1 MVESLRSAAEI
12 GLLALRRP
20 GQSVETDSKEM
31 PMAAKMSL
39 DSFDRKI
46 LDCLQDSADMPLAE
60 IAKRVGLSTTPCWRR
75 INRLQEQGIIRAKV
89 ALLDR
94 RAVNAGVTVF
104 VAVRTAQHNAAWL
117 GRFAKAVASFPE
129 VMDCYRLSGEIDYLI
144 RVVLPDIDA
153 YDAFYKR
160 LIGKVELSDVTS
172 MFAME
177 EIKSTTRL
185 PLTYLP

>member
-1 MVESLRSAAEI
+1 MQ
-12 GLLALRRP
+12 
-20 GQSVETDSKEM
+20 QSGETYSKDM

-46 LDCLQDSADMPLAE
+46 LDCLQDDSDMPLAE
-60 IAKRVGLSTTPCWRR
+60 VAKRVGLSTTPCWRR
-75 INRLQEQGIIRAKV
+75 INRLQNEGIIRARV

-104 VAVRTAQHNAAWL
+104 VAVRTAQHSAQWL
-117 GRFAKAVASFPE
+117 TRFDKAVVAFPE
-129 VMDCYRLSGEIDYLI
+129 VMDCYRMSGEIDYLI
-144 RVVLPDIDA
+144 RLALPDIDA

-160 LIGKVELSDVTS
+160 LIAKVELSDVTS

-185 PLTYLP
+185 PLSYLP

>member
-1 MVESLRSAAEI
+1 
-12 GLLALRRP
+12 
-20 GQSVETDSKEM
+20 
-31 PMAAKMSL
+31 MAAKISL

-46 LDCLQDSADMPLAE
+46 LDCLQDNSDMPLSEVA
-60 IAKRVGLSTTPCWRR
+60 ARVGLSTTPCWRR
-75 INRLQEQGIIRAKV
+75 IKRLQDDGVVRARV

-94 RAVNAGVTVF
+94 KAVNAGVTVF
-104 VAVRTAQHNAAWL
+104 VAVRTAQHNAQWL
-117 GRFAKAVASFPE
+117 TRFAKAVASFPE
-129 VMDCYRLSGEIDYLI
+129 VMDCYRMSGEIDYLI
-144 RVVLPDIDA
+144 RLALPDIEA

-160 LIGKVELSDVTS
+160 LIAKVELSDVTS

>member
-1 MVESLRSAAEI
+1 
-12 GLLALRRP
+12 
-20 GQSVETDSKEM
+20 
-31 PMAAKMSL
+31 MAAKISL

-46 LDCLQDSADMPLAE
+46 LDCLQDNADMALSEVA
-60 IAKRVGLSTTPCWRR
+60 ARVGLSTTPCWRR
-75 INRLQEQGIIRAKV
+75 IKRLQDDGVVRARV

-94 RAVNAGVTVF
+94 KAVNAGVTVF
-104 VAVRTAQHNAAWL
+104 VAVRTAQHNAQWL
-117 GRFAKAVASFPE
+117 TRFAKAVASFPE
-129 VMDCYRLSGEIDYLI
+129 VMDCYRMSGEIDYLI
-144 RVVLPDIDA
+144 RLALPDIEA

-160 LIGKVELSDVTS
+160 LIAKVELSDVTS

>member
-1 MVESLRSAAEI
+1 
-12 GLLALRRP
+12 
-20 GQSVETDSKEM
+20 
-31 PMAAKMSL
+31 MAGKISL

-46 LDCLQDSADMPLAE
+46 LDCLQDNTDMPLSEVA
-60 IAKRVGLSTTPCWRR
+60 ARVGLSTTPCWRR
-75 INRLQEQGIIRAKV
+75 IKRLQDDGVVRARV

-94 RAVNAGVTVF
+94 KAVNAGVTVF
-104 VAVRTAQHNAAWL
+104 VAVRTAQHNAQWL
-117 GRFAKAVASFPE
+117 TRFAKAVASFPE
-129 VMDCYRLSGEIDYLI
+129 VMDCYRMSGEIDYLI
-144 RVVLPDIDA
+144 RLALPDIEA

-160 LIGKVELSDVTS
+160 LIAKVELSDVTS